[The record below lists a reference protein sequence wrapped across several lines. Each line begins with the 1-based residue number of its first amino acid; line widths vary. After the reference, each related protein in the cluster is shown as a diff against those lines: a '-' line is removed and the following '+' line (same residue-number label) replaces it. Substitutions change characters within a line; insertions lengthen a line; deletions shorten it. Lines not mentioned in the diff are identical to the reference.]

1 MLMGY
6 LQMLPTEYLIE
17 SSALSLCTVD
27 IVSNIMDSIEAW
39 AWWRR
44 NNTAYPT
51 RYYLACWHFFELITF
66 LGIPPVPATF
76 FMLILEDVYGFVFSL
91 LTAGYGELINTLVYA
106 IDLLFTTYA
115 FISDAFFLL
124 ENTIAHATNSI
135 VANAVST
142 ALKFL
147 LCVCFLIFA
156 RGGIPRYR
164 FDYLTRLG

>member
-1 MLMGY
+1 MLMDY
-6 LQMLPTEYLIE
+6 LQILPTMLRDAPLMLPIEYLIDPV
-17 SSALSLCTVD
+17 SLLTVD
-27 IVSNIMDSIEAW
+27 IIGDTMDAIEDL
-39 AWWRR
+39 
-44 NNTAYPT
+44 T
-51 RYYLACWHFFELITF
+51 CWHFFELITL

-76 FMLILEDVYGFVFSL
+76 FMLILEDVYGFVSFL
-91 LTAGYGELINTLVYA
+91 LTAGYGRLINTLVYV

-124 ENTIAHATNSI
+124 ENTISHATNSI